1 MNTHVLLPYTDILL
15 IKTRIFLL
23 LDVRAC
29 VGGQTLKFPYLYF
42 FCLQFFSRPS
52 PKAGRELQ
60 TALDRRRIMRED
72 TVGLVKTNFGQQW
85 CPCHNTELHG
95 TVPVGEWGGAETIN
109 SHGTL
114 KA

>member
-1 MNTHVLLPYTDILL
+1 MFVVKKSRGTVTLALPQD
-15 IKTRIFLL
+15 
-23 LDVRAC
+23 
-29 VGGQTLKFPYLYF
+29 
-42 FCLQFFSRPS
+42 SR
-52 PKAGRELQ
+52 
-60 TALDRRRIMRED
+60 TI
-72 TVGLVKTNFGQQW
+72 GLVKTNFGRQG